1 MRRTALLLALAAAGC
16 AGAPP
21 AIGDPGPELSDA
33 RAERSYQ
40 DALARVTEHREV
52 YSGLDTRL
60 YCAATYQSP
69 EFREARTRRQAM
81 FQTWPEPKLDDVL
94 ARERADAAQVHE
106 VVFGVSLVDRR
117 FDDFDSKSS
126 IWRLSLATDQ
136 GEVTPVTIRR
146 VGRANQDL
154 RAYYPYLGDFW
165 TMYTVRF
172 PLTTATG
179 VPLVGPTTRALLFR
193 MSSTLGQVE
202 MAFPVPTPGATP
214 SAPAA
219 VPAIPPAPPPYSPPP
234 PGAPPAAPQSR

>member
-1 MRRTALLLALAAAGC
+1 M
-16 AGAPP
+16 
-21 AIGDPGPELSDA
+21 
-33 RAERSYQ
+33 
-40 DALARVTEHREV
+40 
-52 YSGLDTRL
+52 
-60 YCAATYQSP
+60 
-69 EFREARTRRQAM
+69 
-81 FQTWPEPKLDDVL
+81 
-94 ARERADAAQVHE
+94 
-106 VVFGVSLVDRR
+106 
-117 FDDFDSKSS
+117 
-126 IWRLSLATDQ
+126 
-136 GEVTPVTIRR
+136 
-146 VGRANQDL
+146 

-202 MAFPVPTPGATP
+202 MSFPVPTPGATP